1 MVGRFRWEIKCVCV
15 SCVCMCLGRSVK
27 KIEDFRKFTMSSSS
41 CGGSD
46 FCPVIRKWMAP
57 LSYRLHQQW
66 ILLFLDPVPPW
77 PVASP
82 QLKLKTWR
90 CTDLGHLVPS
100 RLLWRVLWPSPSAVG
115 DCRCCGTCRGK
126 TSHAPGASS
135 WGCSSTQHP
144 ASSTP
149 PRGPQKPYVRAQEFA
164 QAPASFFHHWSMVGN
179 GIKCPPSLASTA
191 VLKCIH
197 LWKNTDDIAEIFRML
212 RYVYIFQG
220 CLSSM
225 SIVYTGLSQHRYQ
238 KYYILGHVGAVIA
251 GWVFTMYPYAHSRA
265 VSAPCQ
271 LCTRGYRSTVT
282 KSTIF

>member
-1 MVGRFRWEIKCVCV
+1 
-15 SCVCMCLGRSVK
+15 
-27 KIEDFRKFTMSSSS
+27 
-41 CGGSD
+41 
-46 FCPVIRKWMAP
+46 
-57 LSYRLHQQW
+57 
-66 ILLFLDPVPPW
+66 VPPW

-82 QLKLKTWR
+82 QLKLKTCR
-90 CTDLGHLVPS
+90 CPDLGHLVPS

-179 GIKCPPSLASTA
+179 GNVHQAWQAP
-191 VLKCIH
+191 
-197 LWKNTDDIAEIFRML
+197 
-212 RYVYIFQG
+212 Q
-220 CLSSM
+220 SS
-225 SIVYTGLSQHRYQ
+225 SVYTYERILMILL
-238 KYYILGHVGAVIA
+238 KYLECFDTCI
-251 GWVFTMYPYAHSRA
+251 FSRA